1 MFKKLLLKIYRSCF
15 PKLTFVIINFFL
27 SFRVLIIYVIVVGIV
42 SLNCKIGE
50 FVCNNDYIRRQK
62 EAKGGKSTLPKERDW
77 EQRKRIKH
85 GREKLGNQFSWS
97 QRLPSQQNKMAA
109 EVAV

>member
-1 MFKKLLLKIYRSCF
+1 M
-15 PKLTFVIINFFL
+15 
-27 SFRVLIIYVIVVGIV
+27 
-42 SLNCKIGE
+42 
-50 FVCNNDYIRRQK
+50 RQK
-62 EAKGGKSTLPKERDW
+62 EAKSTLPKERDW
-77 EQRKRIKH
+77 EQRKRRTR

>member
-50 FVCNNDYIRRQK
+50 FVCNNDYMRRQK
-62 EAKGGKSTLPKERDW
+62 EAKVHF
-77 EQRKRIKH
+77 RKREI
-85 GREKLGNQFSWS
+85 GNKE
-97 QRLPSQQNKMAA
+97 N
-109 EVAV
+109 E